1 MEFVKEI
8 EMAKEIEFLKI
19 HSSQLRYVTNFSE
32 K

>member
-19 HSSQLRYVTNFSE
+19 HFPQLRYVTNFSE

>member
-8 EMAKEIEFLKI
+8 EMAKEIEFFKI
-19 HSSQLRYVTNFSE
+19 HSPQLRCVTNFSE